1 MKVYL
6 DNVVESGR
14 ILGDLVPDVE
24 MDAVRK
30 IVEADRA
37 NIIELATS
45 RESWREQE
53 RTNDPVKR
61 AKLKAARCDIA
72 TVARDH
78 TVLGHHSQMGM
89 LGTTVVGPLAT
100 DIVDNA
106 LYADLIDM
114 LRLEAADERRRAD
127 PRHLVYAATNAC
139 VRFVTLD
146 RGLLSQRTAL
156 DARCKPLRIVKPSEL
171 VAELGASPRARDSI

>member
-24 MDAVRK
+24 MDAVCK
-30 IVEADRA
+30 IVEAGRA
-37 NIIELATS
+37 NIIELVTS

-53 RTNDPVKR
+53 RTNDPMKL
-61 AKLKAARCDIA
+61 AKLKAARGDIA

-78 TVLGHHSQMGM
+78 IGLGHHNQMEM
-89 LGTTVVGPLAT
+89 LGTAVVGPLAT
-100 DIVDNA
+100 DVVDHA
-106 LYADLIDM
+106 LYADLIAI
-114 LRLEAADERRRAD
+114 LGLEAADERRRAD
-127 PRHLVYAATNAC
+127 PRHLMYAATNAC

-146 RGLLSQRTAL
+146 RGLLGQRMVL

-171 VAELGASPRARDSI
+171 FAELSTSPGAWDSI